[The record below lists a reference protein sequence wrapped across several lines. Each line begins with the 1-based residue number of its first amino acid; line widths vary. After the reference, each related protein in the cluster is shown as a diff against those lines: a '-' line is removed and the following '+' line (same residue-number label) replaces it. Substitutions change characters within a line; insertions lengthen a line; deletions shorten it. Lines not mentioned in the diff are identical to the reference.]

1 MLKILSGGS
10 PATVTISNSRSLL
23 NMEDNDDEEE
33 EEEKEEILGYDNDND
48 DAQYDDDI
56 EKTTKMELSQK
67 PLLTMEKNYC
77 KIH

>member
-1 MLKILSGGS
+1 
-10 PATVTISNSRSLL
+10 
-23 NMEDNDDEEE
+23 MEDNDDEEE